1 MTREAADSRRGFFVC
16 VVFVI
21 ERDGQILLL
30 KRSRMKDHAAG
41 EWETGSGGILSGESP
56 QDAAVREAKEETG
69 LDVEVLGP
77 IDAFHFY
84 RGVARRETIGITFHC
99 RASRGDVRLSDEH
112 EEAKW
117 VPITALV
124 DGAYPDWMRR
134 AASIVRNRSVT
145 AGADASSAGGSG
157 A

>member
-1 MTREAADSRRGFFVC
+1 VTLESPESRRGFFVC

-21 ERDGQILLL
+21 ERAGEVLLL
-30 KRSRMKDHAAG
+30 KRSRAKDHAPG

-56 QDAAVREAKEETG
+56 PAAVVREAKEETG

-84 RGVARRETIGITFHC
+84 RGAERRETIGITFHC
-99 RASRGDVRLSDEH
+99 RARDGAVTLSEEH

-117 VPITALV
+117 VPLRALA
-124 DGAYPDWMRR
+124 DGDYPDWLRR
-134 AASIVRNRSVT
+134 AARIL
-145 AGADASSAGGSG
+145 SG
-157 A
+157 APWAGRS